1 MKSVLNF
8 LNVLDSEGRLSIT
21 NLAVIIVLIKITI
34 APTASIVEMGA
45 LFISLANYHLKR
57 KTIADSRTVETPED
71 VITPQVNELQKKL
84 EETISQVSALTIQ
97 SGIKKLGGN

>member
-8 LNVLDSEGRLSIT
+8 FNILDSEGRLSIT

-57 KTIADSRTVETPED
+57 KTIADSQTVEPPTD
-71 VITPQVNELQKKL
+71 LITPQVNEMKTKL
-84 EETISQVSALTIQ
+84 EETISQVNSLALNAGFT
-97 SGIKKLGGN
+97 KLK